1 MVTLMYHPLRTY
13 KYKVVVDDH
22 DYTTFNKESP
32 TRRKEEEEL
41 MLQRVAKRVNVPAPV
56 FRRLLRDM
64 YRNEPFVISKLQ
76 DLT

>member
-1 MVTLMYHPLRTY
+1 MHPLRTY
-13 KYKVVVDDH
+13 KYRVTVDDNDH
-22 DYTTFNKESP
+22 KPLNKESP

-41 MLQRVAKRVNVPAPV
+41 MLQRVARRTNVPVAV

-64 YRNEPFVISKLQ
+64 YRHEPLVLSKLQ